1 MNIFHKCGSNEDL
14 QLVYS
19 TIQSIIT
26 DEDMLSKLNTMYNL
40 RYNEISLMN
49 LEKNSKLDT
58 ALQTITNIETFVEL
72 TKLIINKLK

>member
-40 RYNEISLMN
+40 RYNEISLMK